1 MRGWGVGALPV
12 DILDLQTALEVTAEM
27 SGIATKAAIGCLKCE
42 DINPSE
48 VEISIVFVD
57 DVYIAELNR
66 EYRGIQNPT
75 DVLSF
80 PMDDPCM
87 PGDEPRPLGDIVISL
102 ETVERDASC
111 FGGFRNYLAL
121 LVVHGLLHLLGYD
134 HETDE
139 DAKVME
145 ERETQVLAGLL

>member
-1 MRGWGVGALPV
+1 LRGWGVGALPV

-66 EYRGIQNPT
+66 RVQ
-75 DVLSF
+75 
-80 PMDDPCM
+80 
-87 PGDEPRPLGDIVISL
+87 
-102 ETVERDASC
+102 RDSES
-111 FGGFRNYLAL
+111 
-121 LVVHGLLHLLGYD
+121 H
-134 HETDE
+134 
-139 DAKVME
+139 
-145 ERETQVLAGLL
+145 

>member
-1 MRGWGVGALPV
+1 MPV

-87 PGDEPRPLGDIVISL
+87 PGG
-102 ETVERDASC
+102 
-111 FGGFRNYLAL
+111 
-121 LVVHGLLHLLGYD
+121 
-134 HETDE
+134 
-139 DAKVME
+139 
-145 ERETQVLAGLL
+145 